1 MKSRIDNKE
10 NPMKIVCRKA
20 LLWGLCLWIS
30 LFHTRGFAQEEEE
43 HEKEESKTWE
53 QSFIDSNIAISKW
66 FDSVAEGLDLFLV
79 GRRVTNRVN
88 ESSIR
93 IENLIVSQEGKALN
107 NSVSVGINPRLPN
120 LEEYWHLKFATY
132 DDREDRRNAPSDY
145 LRQTPREKNYG
156 ATVGVFKK
164 LGNVRTSFEPRIELK
179 DPLSVSHSLSFE
191 SVARMKG
198 YEINPK
204 LEFWA
209 TPDKGVG
216 TFQALNFYFQLNK
229 IWSITLVNQGNY
241 EEKSHLYSVSNGI
254 SFGQILTRKSA
265 LSYNFFTGSNNQPN
279 YHLESYNFGVA
290 YSQILYRKIL
300 DFQVTPNVDF
310 QRSLDFKRVL
320 GITFA
325 INLNF

>member
-1 MKSRIDNKE
+1 MKTIFQ
-10 NPMKIVCRKA
+10 KA
-20 LLWGLCLWIS
+20 FLLALFAGIS
-30 LFHTRGFAQEEEE
+30 LVQARGFAQEEEP
-43 HEKEESKTWE
+43 EKEDERTWE
-53 QSFIDSNIAISKW
+53 QTFIDSNIAISKW

-88 ESSIR
+88 DSHIR
-93 IENLIVSQEGKALN
+93 IENLMISQEGRALS
-107 NSVSVGINPRLPN
+107 NSVSVGVNPRFPN

-132 DDREDRRNAPSDY
+132 DERADRRNAQADY

-164 LGNVRTSFEPRIELK
+164 LGSIRTAFEPRIELK
-179 DPLSVSHSLSFE
+179 NPLSVSHSLSFE
-191 SVARMKG
+191 SVATMKS
-198 YEINPK
+198 YQINPK

-216 TFQALNFYFQLNK
+216 TFQALNFNLHLNK
-229 IWSITLVNQGNY
+229 IWSITWINQGDY
-241 EEKSHLYSVSNGI
+241 QEKTHLYSVTNGF
-254 SFGQILTRKSA
+254 SLGQILNKKSA
-265 LSYNFFTGSNNQPN
+265 VSYNLFFGSNNQPN

-290 YSQILYRKIL
+290 YSQVLYRKIL

-310 QRSLDFKRVL
+310 QRTLDFKRVL
-320 GITFA
+320 GITFS

>member
-10 NPMKIVCRKA
+10 NPMKIVSRKA
-20 LLWGLCLWIS
+20 FLWGLCLGIS
-30 LFHTRGFAQEEEE
+30 LFQVQARAQEEEPE
-43 HEKEESKTWE
+43 PEEEKTWE
-53 QSFIDSNIAISKW
+53 QTFIDSNIAVSKW
-66 FDSVAEGLDLFLV
+66 FDGMAEGLDLFIV

-93 IENLIVSQEGKALN
+93 IQNLSISQEGKEITNAF
-107 NSVSVGINPRLPN
+107 SIGVNPRLPN

-132 DDREDRRNAPSDY
+132 DERAEKRSAQTDY
-145 LRQTPREKNYG
+145 LRPNARARNYG
-156 ATVGVFKK
+156 ATVGVFRK

-191 SVARMKG
+191 SVAHMKN

-229 IWSITLVNQGNY
+229 IWSLTFQNQGDY
-241 EEKSHLYSVSNGI
+241 EEKTHLYSVINGF
-254 SFGQILTRKSA
+254 SLGQILTRKSA
-265 LSYNFFTGSNNQPN
+265 LSYNIFFGSNNQPN
-279 YHLESYNFGVA
+279 YHLESYNLGVT

-300 DFQVTPNVDF
+300 DFQVTPNIDF
-310 QRSLDFKRVL
+310 QKANSFTKVY
-320 GITFA
+320 GITLA